1 MPGVLSAALAPDRLV
16 DLTQPLGPAT
26 LLWPGSPPFEATVV
40 ARHEQDGGY
49 YRSLALSEHS
59 GTHMDAPV
67 HFSPGGRTTAELDLP
82 LLVRP
87 AVRLDV
93 RDRCADDPDYAVS
106 RADVEEL
113 EAAAGRIPPGVAV
126 LVYTGWDAYLEDPE
140 RYLGRAAVPRFPGI
154 GVDAAQLLVERDVV
168 GVGIDT
174 LGVDPG
180 RCEDFPA
187 HRVTQPAG
195 IWHLEG
201 LVRLGEVPDRGA
213 WVVAAVLPLVDGSG
227 SPARAFAILPGR
239 SAPT

>member
-1 MPGVLSAALAPDRLV
+1 MLSDALAPDRLV

-26 LLWPGSPPFEATVV
+26 LLWPGSTPFEAEVV
-40 ARHEQDGGY
+40 ARHEVDGGY
-49 YRSLALSEHS
+49 YRSLTLSEHS

-67 HFSPGGRTTAELDLP
+67 HFSPGGRTAAELDLS

-93 RDRCADDPDYAVS
+93 RNRCGGDPGYAVS

-113 EAAAGRIPPGVAV
+113 ETEIGRIPAGSAV
-126 LVYTGWDAYLEDPE
+126 LVYTGWDAHLGDAG
-140 RYLGRAAVPRFPGI
+140 RYLGPGPVPSFPGL
-154 GVDAAQLLVERDVV
+154 GVDAAELLVERGVA

-174 LGVDPG
+174 LGIDPG
-180 RCEDFPA
+180 RCQDFPA
-187 HRVTQPAG
+187 HQVTQPAG

-227 SPARAFAILPGR
+227 SPARAFAVLPGPP
-239 SAPT
+239 AA